1 MSSRIGACL
10 TDDSGSIR
18 CRMLGR
24 FGRTLAIPD
33 LRRLVFSTTISQL
46 GDRLTHMLLISLIAL
61 SRPGSLLGYSQ
72 GALAF
77 ALPTLLLSPFVGV
90 LVDRWDKR
98 RVLAITHF
106 IQSGLLLVTPL
117 LIVLSGSFIPFWV
130 ALFLFFGLDV
140 FNNTAHP
147 ALLPALVPE
156 DHILA
161 ANSVNLTFARA
172 ATVAGMVIGGYLIRW
187 VGWKLGIMIDAS
199 THFVAGLFALSIA
212 TRLAGTSAAP
222 VRGEIRTALPRFFAE
237 LREVLQLVGRDRLVA
252 LVMGSIVA
260 STFVSAVAYTVLIFL
275 VQQKLGLGTAGV
287 GIFTGIIAVG
297 MIAGA
302 ASMSALPQNVNRPL
316 VVVGVIILFGILF
329 VAGWFHVSIPF
340 LAVVALIVGVAYSW
354 LGVVQ
359 NTILQEQV
367 SPGIRGRI
375 FSTHSVITNATFIAT
390 TLLIGALGELT
401 SYRVVF
407 PVAGLIL
414 VAAGAAGLVFVKRT
428 GGLRPAV

>member
-1 MSSRIGACL
+1 
-10 TDDSGSIR
+10 
-18 CRMLGR
+18 MLGR

-260 STFVSAVAYTVLIFL
+260 YTVLIFL

>member
-1 MSSRIGACL
+1 MF
-10 TDDSGSIR
+10 
-18 CRMLGR
+18 GR

-33 LRRLVFSTTISQL
+33 LRRLVSSTAISQL

-72 GALAF
+72 GAMAF

-98 RVLAITHF
+98 RVLALTHF
-106 IQSGLLLVTPL
+106 VQSGLLLVTPL
-117 LIVLSGSFIPFWV
+117 LIAFSGSFVPFWV

-156 DHILA
+156 DRILA
-161 ANSVNLTFARA
+161 ANSVNLTFARV
-172 ATVAGMVIGGYLIRW
+172 ATVVGMVVGGYLIRW
-187 VGWKLGIMIDAS
+187 VGWRTGLLIDAS
-199 THFVAGLFALSIA
+199 THLVAGLFALSIA
-212 TRLAGTSAAP
+212 TRLAGEPEGP

-237 LREVLQLVGRDRLVA
+237 LREVLRLVGRNRLVA
-252 LVMGSIVA
+252 LVLGSIVA

-287 GIFTGIIAVG
+287 GIFTGIVAVG

-302 ASMSALPQNVNRPL
+302 ASMSAMPQNVNRPL
-316 VVVGVIILFGILF
+316 VVVGVVTLFGALF

-340 LAVVALIVGVAYSW
+340 LAVVALVVGIAFSW

-375 FSTHSVITNATFIAT
+375 FSTHTFITNATFIAT
-390 TLLIGALGELT
+390 TLLVGALGELT

-407 PVAGLIL
+407 PVAGLVL
-414 VAAGAAGLVFVKRT
+414 VAAGAAGFLFVRRT
-428 GGLRPAV
+428 SGLRPA

>member
-1 MSSRIGACL
+1 
-10 TDDSGSIR
+10 
-18 CRMLGR
+18 MLGR

-33 LRRLVFSTTISQL
+33 LRRLVFSTAISQL

-77 ALPTLLLSPFVGV
+77 ALPTLLLSPFAGV

-98 RVLAITHF
+98 RVLAFTHF

-117 LIVLSGSFIPFWV
+117 LIVLSGSFLPFWI

-156 DHILA
+156 NRILA
-161 ANSVNLTFARA
+161 ANSVNLTFARV

-187 VGWKLGIMIDAS
+187 VGWRLGLAIDAS
-199 THFVAGLFALSIA
+199 THLVAGLIALSIA
-212 TRLAGTSAAP
+212 TRLAGEPAAP
-222 VRGEIRTALPRFFAE
+222 VRGEIRNALPRFFAE
-237 LREVLQLVGRDRLVA
+237 LREVLRLVARNRLVA
-252 LVMGSIVA
+252 LVLGSIVA

-302 ASMSALPQNVNRPL
+302 ASMSAMPQNVNRPL
-316 VVVGVIILFGILF
+316 VVVGVIALFGILF
-329 VAGWFHVSIPF
+329 IAGWFHVSIPF
-340 LAVVALIVGVAYSW
+340 LAVVALVVGVAYSW

-375 FSTHSVITNATFIAT
+375 FSTHTFITNATFIVT
-390 TLLIGALGELT
+390 TLAIGALGELT

-414 VAAGAAGLVFVKRT
+414 VAAGGAGLVFVKRT
-428 GGLRPAV
+428 SGLRPAG